1 MKYDYDFKDDL
12 IQKLKMNEDFSGCE
26 KLKEFL
32 RAYQIV
38 DDEKKKNLL
47 KFIIYKLSANLKNS
61 EIQYIDCDVTE
72 KSIKVFKNAYIW
84 LEDYEIVSQKETCSQ
99 KFELVKKG
107 VNFRGDTMTSALIPL
122 VRYFELKGIN
132 KKMYKDGFE
141 DYILDNINSL
151 TISKNVS
158 DFLSNVHTIGN
169 FIPVPRGFNLGRS
182 NFGKW
187 DSWDLTLQQIYKWYQ
202 DNEDLNEK
210 INNKSLE
217 SLFYYSENKDECITY
232 CVEWLRTFTSW
243 KEFVNQNYLK
253 SFLDVKG
260 KPKLFFR
267 EHSLKKP
274 LPQTIEESEEFFAN
288 VNICILKRGME
299 ISKAL
304 GNEISVNENVK
315 SSKIFQKLK
324 FEISK
329 LVFSWHDEKTIEDL
343 KKHPMRNLDIIL
355 LFITKWIQILYSI
368 ILVILYVSMKN
379 KESGIFSYGRTPT
392 DLFDNT
398 YFIFFILICLIVT
411 VVVSYNKF
419 LEETKWKFKW
429 LLKVISYIGCYGMC
443 ISLIISAIYNTYF
456 INNILNDV
464 WVAIG
469 YDESIIV
476 YNIMMLLFFVVLAI
490 EGGCILISVVSGFFI
505 KNVRTTLFK
514 VFLRIGELFLITFI
528 LIVATKFIDYWK
540 SILTLGVVII
550 IGFVLIMLFSGEED
564 DNFVRILD
572 KNNNEIGRIRKDDL
586 FK

>member
-47 KFIIYKLSANLKNS
+47 KFIIYKLSANLENS
-61 EIQYIDCDVTE
+61 EIKYIDCDVTE

-132 KKMYKDGFE
+132 EKMYKGGFE

-169 FIPVPRGFNLGRS
+169 FIPVPRGFNKGRS

-217 SLFYYSENKDECITY
+217 LLFSYSENKDECITY

-267 EHSLKKP
+267 EHSFKKP

-315 SSKIFQKLK
+315 SSRIFQKLK
-324 FEISK
+324 FKISK

-368 ILVILYVSMKN
+368 ILVILYVTLKN
-379 KESGIFSYGRTPT
+379 KESGIFSYGRTPA
-392 DLFDNT
+392 DLFDNI
-398 YFIFFILICLIVT
+398 YFIFFIFICLIVT

-476 YNIMMLLFFVVLAI
+476 YNTMMLLFFVVLVI

-505 KNVRTTLFK
+505 KKVRTTLSK
-514 VFLRIGELFLITFI
+514 AFLRIGELFLITFI
-528 LIVATKFIDYWK
+528 LIVATIFIDYWK
-540 SILTLGVVII
+540 SILILGVVII
-550 IGFVLIMLFSGEED
+550 IGFVLIALYSGGED
-564 DNFVRILD
+564 DNFLRILD